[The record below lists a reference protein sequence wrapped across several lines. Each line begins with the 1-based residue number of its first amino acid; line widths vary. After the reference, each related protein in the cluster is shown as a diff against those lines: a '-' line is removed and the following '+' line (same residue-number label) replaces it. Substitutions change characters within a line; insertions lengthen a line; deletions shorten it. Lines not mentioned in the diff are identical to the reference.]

1 MKILLSAIACDPY
14 RGSEAHFGWNA
25 ARILSTRHEVWILG
39 HAKDEMAIEQAREER
54 LIGEN
59 VRFFPHSSW
68 SQRHPNRIVSRL
80 QNWRDYEVWSR
91 NILPTAQRLQ
101 KEVGFDI
108 VHHVTLSTWRVP
120 SQLWRVGVPF
130 IWGPIGGAEVF
141 PLRLLPFLSPASA
154 IYEML
159 RRMQNTIAMLS
170 SGVRDCVRNSAHI
183 FGSNLET
190 VNVVRRLGCSDERSS
205 LLSAAFFSE
214 DQIARFSGESVQ
226 GSKSGKPS
234 VFANTGKTRSRRGSS
249 QLRPHSIDTQETSTL
264 RLFAGGDIEGRKG
277 HALALHALA
286 KCKQQGLRFRYHIA
300 GIGPESPHLQALAKR
315 LGIADQVFI
324 SPPLRGD
331 EYMAALSE
339 ADVYLLPSL
348 RDNAPVTLM
357 EAMLSGC
364 VPVVVACGGPGLIVT
379 GDCGVRISAGS
390 GKHMVDQLVTALL
403 RISADRPLLDRL
415 SHGARKRIAE
425 TFHER
430 NYLQALDRAYLDALI
445 KFSDRVPSGAR
456 RQDGPQR

>member
-25 ARILSTRHEVWILG
+25 ARILSTRHDVWILG
-39 HAKDEMAIEQAREER
+39 HAKDEEAIKQARAEG

-68 SQRHPNRIVSRL
+68 NQRHSNRIVSRL
-80 QNWRDYEVWSR
+80 QNWRDYEVWSQ
-91 NILPTAQRLQ
+91 NVLSTAQRLQ

-120 SQLWRVGVPF
+120 SQLWRLAVPF

-141 PLRLLPFLSPASA
+141 PLRLMPFLSPASA

-159 RRMQNTIAMLS
+159 RRLQNTIAMQS
-170 SGVRDCVRNSAHI
+170 AGVRDCVRNSAHI
-183 FGSNLET
+183 FGSTLET
-190 VNVVRRLGCSDERSS
+190 VNVVRRLGCSGKRIS

-214 DQIARFSGESVQ
+214 DQIARFSGDSAQ
-226 GSKSGKPS
+226 GSRSATAP
-234 VFANTGKTRSRRGSS
+234 VFADTDKTRSRHDSS
-249 QLRPHSIDTQETSTL
+249 QSRLQSLDTQETSTL

-315 LGIADQVFI
+315 LGIADQVLI
-324 SPPLRGD
+324 SPPLHGD
-331 EYMAALSE
+331 AFMAALSE
-339 ADVYLLPSL
+339 TDIYFLPSL

-364 VPVVVACGGPGLIVT
+364 VPVVVASGGPGLIVT
-379 GDCGVRISAGS
+379 EESGVRIQAGS
-390 GKHMVDQLVTALL
+390 GSHMVMQMVSALL
-403 RISADRPLLDRL
+403 RLNADRPRLDRL
-415 SHGARKRIAE
+415 SHGARMRIAE

-430 NYLQALDRAYLDALI
+430 NYLQTLDRAYLDVLI
-445 KFSDRVPSGAR
+445 K
-456 RQDGPQR
+456 